1 MLCRTIQFQPASTA
15 HALLQT
21 VENRRTVQK
30 AITDSHNI
38 ATERKP
44 RTMHKKRRAMLAVL
58 ALAST
63 TALNIK
69 SNHATPPKLPRQ
81 CAAAFASLVVAA
93 AAPFSASA
101 AMSDPAAV
109 GRCVVSQCTGK
120 LARCLTSPKCAAN
133 LVCINSCTGRK
144 DESECQIR
152 CGDLFE
158 NEVVGDFNACAVSQK
173 KCVPQR
179 QDDGAYPEPSPEAIV
194 KRFDTRVFDGRWYIS
209 AGLNDAF
216 DTFDCQV
223 HFFNAP
229 TPKTLYG
236 QLNWRI
242 TEPDG
247 EFFTRDTIQRFVED
261 EKRPGILYNH
271 DNEYLHYQDDWYILD
286 YEAGKGN
293 DDSDAFVLVYYR
305 GRNDAWDGYGGAVLY
320 TRTPN
325 YSAAVKERATAACD
339 KAGLGFKFAD
349 LKAPDNSCSA
359 ESASERLL
367 LREKYASKVLLTGER
382 ALQEEVTQ
390 VRRAAASTIQGDV
403 KVAAKA
409 AKKLEKLVADFEAT
423 AAADARALEKEI
435 VKDVVNIEKE
445 VERDVFGLKRSSDA
459 R

>member
-1 MLCRTIQFQPASTA
+1 
-15 HALLQT
+15 
-21 VENRRTVQK
+21 
-30 AITDSHNI
+30 
-38 ATERKP
+38 
-44 RTMHKKRRAMLAVL
+44 MLAVL

-63 TALNIK
+63 TALNLK
-69 SNHATPPKLPRQ
+69 PNHITPPKLPRQ
-81 CAAAFASLVVAA
+81 CAAAFASLAIAAVV
-93 AAPFSASA
+93 PFSASA

-236 QLNWRI
+236 QLNWR
-242 TEPDG
+242 TSPRS
-247 EFFTRDTIQRFVED
+247 F
-261 EKRPGILYNH
+261 KRR
-271 DNEYLHYQDDWYILD
+271 
-286 YEAGKGN
+286 
-293 DDSDAFVLVYYR
+293 SR
-305 GRNDAWDGYGGAVLY
+305 R
-320 TRTPN
+320 RR
-325 YSAAVKERATAACD
+325 SCD
-339 KAGLGFKFAD
+339 VD
-349 LKAPDNSCSA
+349 IP
-359 ESASERLL
+359 
-367 LREKYASKVLLTGER
+367 
-382 ALQEEVTQ
+382 
-390 VRRAAASTIQGDV
+390 
-403 KVAAKA
+403 
-409 AKKLEKLVADFEAT
+409 
-423 AAADARALEKEI
+423 
-435 VKDVVNIEKE
+435 
-445 VERDVFGLKRSSDA
+445 
-459 R
+459 

>member
-1 MLCRTIQFQPASTA
+1 
-15 HALLQT
+15 
-21 VENRRTVQK
+21 
-30 AITDSHNI
+30 
-38 ATERKP
+38 
-44 RTMHKKRRAMLAVL
+44 MLAVL

-63 TALNIK
+63 TALNLK
-69 SNHATPPKLPRQ
+69 SRHATPPKLPRQ
-81 CAAAFASLVVAA
+81 CAAAFASLAVAA

-320 TRTPN
+320 SRSKTVPQRAVPEIR
-325 YSAAVKERATAACD
+325 AALSKVGLKWESFTAT
-339 KAGLGFKFAD
+339 
-349 LKAPDNSCSA
+349 DNSCKPR
-359 ESASERLL
+359 ESRL
-367 LREKYASKVLLTGER
+367 
-382 ALQEEVTQ
+382 EEVEADLILVETK
-390 VRRAAASTIQGDV
+390 VGGALRAAE
-403 KVAAKA
+403 KE
-409 AKKLEKLVADFEAT
+409 LEK
-423 AAADARALEKEI
+423 DAIA
-435 VKDVVNIEKE
+435 IEKE
-445 VERDVFGLKRSSDA
+445 VEKDLQAAEKEVEKDVAGFGRGFSRVLRKGR
-459 R
+459 

>member
-1 MLCRTIQFQPASTA
+1 VPEPVRDLQAYKEEEDEDEEEESSVESDDDDVNDSSVYPSVGTPQKTREEKE
-15 HALLQT
+15 ALE
-21 VENRRTVQK
+21 VGKIK
-30 AITDSHNI
+30 ALSLSKDGLEDWYSAGGLSLPLNSKYADSHSI

-44 RTMHKKRRAMLAVL
+44 STMHKKRRAMLAVL

-69 SNHATPPKLPRQ
+69 SKHITPPKLPRQ

-194 KRFDTRVFDGRWYIS
+194 KKFDTRVFDGRWYIS

-293 DDSDAFVLVYYR
+293 DDSDAFVLVY
-305 GRNDAWDGYGGAVLY
+305 
-320 TRTPN
+320 
-325 YSAAVKERATAACD
+325 
-339 KAGLGFKFAD
+339 
-349 LKAPDNSCSA
+349 
-359 ESASERLL
+359 
-367 LREKYASKVLLTGER
+367 
-382 ALQEEVTQ
+382 
-390 VRRAAASTIQGDV
+390 
-403 KVAAKA
+403 
-409 AKKLEKLVADFEAT
+409 
-423 AAADARALEKEI
+423 
-435 VKDVVNIEKE
+435 
-445 VERDVFGLKRSSDA
+445 
-459 R
+459 

>member
-1 MLCRTIQFQPASTA
+1 
-15 HALLQT
+15 
-21 VENRRTVQK
+21 
-30 AITDSHNI
+30 
-38 ATERKP
+38 
-44 RTMHKKRRAMLAVL
+44 MHKKRRAMLAVL

-63 TALNIK
+63 TALNLK
-69 SNHATPPKLPRQ
+69 PKHSKPPKLPRQ
-81 CAAAFASLVVAA
+81 CAAAFASLAVAA

-194 KRFDTRVFDGRWYIS
+194 KKFDTRVFDGRWYIS

-325 YSAAVKERATAACD
+325 YSASVKERATAACD

-445 VERDVFGLKRSSDA
+445 VERDVFGLRRSSDA
-459 R
+459 PR

>member
-1 MLCRTIQFQPASTA
+1 
-15 HALLQT
+15 
-21 VENRRTVQK
+21 
-30 AITDSHNI
+30 
-38 ATERKP
+38 
-44 RTMHKKRRAMLAVL
+44 MLAVL

-81 CAAAFASLVVAA
+81 CAAALASLVVAA

-194 KRFDTRVFDGRWYIS
+194 KKFDTRVFDGRWYIS

-271 DNEYLHYQDDWYILD
+271 DNEYLHYQDDW
-286 YEAGKGN
+286 
-293 DDSDAFVLVYYR
+293 
-305 GRNDAWDGYGGAVLY
+305 
-320 TRTPN
+320 
-325 YSAAVKERATAACD
+325 
-339 KAGLGFKFAD
+339 
-349 LKAPDNSCSA
+349 
-359 ESASERLL
+359 
-367 LREKYASKVLLTGER
+367 
-382 ALQEEVTQ
+382 
-390 VRRAAASTIQGDV
+390 
-403 KVAAKA
+403 
-409 AKKLEKLVADFEAT
+409 
-423 AAADARALEKEI
+423 
-435 VKDVVNIEKE
+435 
-445 VERDVFGLKRSSDA
+445 
-459 R
+459 